1 MNKDKCNF
9 FIIIFLLF
17 LTFFIIIIPTYIHM
31 GILMDPGKLIPDLS
45 RKLHNI
51 FVQRNTV
58 TGSLYYNMLHK
69 VPECAMP
76 IAIIINGANM
86 LYGFKKY
93 KNKWWY
99 YLILVLTIVMSLI
112 ILDCFHILIHQDDMA

>member
-1 MNKDKCNF
+1 
-9 FIIIFLLF
+9 
-17 LTFFIIIIPTYIHM
+17 
-31 GILMDPGKLIPDLS
+31 MDSGKLIPDLS

-51 FVQRNTV
+51 FVQRNAV
-58 TGSLYYNMLHK
+58 TRSLYYNMLHK
-69 VPECAMP
+69 VPEWSMP
-76 IAIIINGANM
+76 IAIISNGANM

-112 ILDCFHILIHQDDMA
+112 ILDCFHILIHQDDMV

>member
-1 MNKDKCNF
+1 
-9 FIIIFLLF
+9 
-17 LTFFIIIIPTYIHM
+17 
-31 GILMDPGKLIPDLS
+31 MDPGKLIPDLS

-93 KNKWWY
+93 KNKWWMMSKPERESKNV
-99 YLILVLTIVMSLI
+99 LCLDNDDCIGVMIEKILKDRKITEVEYGFIA
-112 ILDCFHILIHQDDMA
+112 F